1 MKMNK
6 LGLLLTFAVVSILGC
21 QDFNY
26 EGKGKDVA
34 TAGTIQIGFDSG
46 DSLLV
51 NQWIELFQFNYP
63 KAHVVP
69 KFASQAQ
76 LLNWIKQDS
85 IQAFVLHNELS
96 KEKQDWI
103 CEKRNIKMRAT
114 TLGYAAPV
122 FIVSKNTKFSELSL
136 IELLRIFSN
145 SANLRDCKVAFDPNG
160 INILQI
166 NDTAQKYI
174 SEKVNLNTNK
184 TIHLSNSQQIIDYVS
199 THDNTIGVVSLNL
212 IASKKDRLAMS
223 NIKKVKVLSIGNIA
237 DNAYYLPFQSQ
248 IKAKQYPFIQPL
260 IGYDFQ
266 GYSGLGNGFI
276 TYVRSQPGQIIVKK
290 SGLIPAF
297 DEGRTIEIIEE

>member
-1 MKMNK
+1 MNK
-6 LGLLLTFAVVSILGC
+6 LGLLLIFTVFAFFGC

-26 EGKGKDVA
+26 EGKGKDVP

-96 KEKQDWI
+96 KDKQDWI

-114 TLGYAAPV
+114 ILGYAAPG
-122 FIVSKNTKFSELSL
+122 FIVSKNTTFSELSL
-136 IELLRIFSN
+136 VELLRIFSN
-145 SANLRDCKVAFDPNG
+145 SANLRNCKVAFDPNG
-160 INILQI
+160 INILQL

-174 SEKVNLNTNK
+174 SEKVNLNTSK

-199 THDNTIGVVSLNL
+199 THDNTIGMVSLNL
-212 IASKKDRLAMS
+212 IASKKDRLAIS

-237 DNAYYLPFQSQ
+237 NNAYYLPFQSQ

>member
-1 MKMNK
+1 MNK
-6 LGLLLTFAVVSILGC
+6 LRFLLLCAAFIILGC
-21 QDFNY
+21 QDYNY

-51 NQWIELFQFNYP
+51 NQWIELFQYNYP

-96 KEKQDWI
+96 KDQQDWI

-114 TLGYAAPV
+114 VLGYAAPV
-122 FIVSKNTKFSELSL
+122 FIVSKNTPFSELSL
-136 IELLRIFSN
+136 VELLRIFSN
-145 SANLRDCKVAFDPNG
+145 SANLRNCKVAFDPNG

-174 SEKVNLNTNK
+174 SEKVNLNSNK
-184 TIHLSNSQQIIDYVS
+184 TIHLSHSQQIIDYVA

-212 IASKKDRLAMS
+212 IASKKDRLALS
-223 NIKKVKVLSIGNIA
+223 NLKKVKVLSIGNIA

-248 IKAKQYPFIQPL
+248 IKAKQYPFIQPI

-290 SGLIPAF
+290 SGLVPSF

>member
-1 MKMNK
+1 MNK
-6 LGLLLTFAVVSILGC
+6 LRFLLLCAAFIILGC
-21 QDFNY
+21 QDYNY

-51 NQWIELFQFNYP
+51 NQWIELFQYNYP

-96 KEKQDWI
+96 KDQQDWI

-114 TLGYAAPV
+114 VLGYAAPV
-122 FIVSKNTKFSELSL
+122 FIVSKNTPFSELSL
-136 IELLRIFSN
+136 VELLRIFSN
-145 SANLRDCKVAFDPNG
+145 SANLRNCKVAFDPNG

-174 SEKVNLNTNK
+174 SEKVNLNSNK
-184 TIHLSNSQQIIDYVS
+184 TIHLSHSQQIIDYVA
-199 THDNTIGVVSLNL
+199 THDNAIGVVSLNL
-212 IASKKDRLAMS
+212 IASKKDRLALS
-223 NIKKVKVLSIGNIA
+223 NLKKVKVLSIGNIA

-248 IKAKQYPFIQPL
+248 IKAKQYPFIQPI

-290 SGLIPAF
+290 SGLVPAF